1 MDAEIAAL
9 AGTAGTTVVTLLATD
24 AWNRVRDGVVALWQR
39 ARPER
44 VEAISAELVSTREEL
59 LRAGEDGDRETE
71 AELRGEWQGRIRRLL
86 VDRPELVE
94 ELRTLLTELDPGAE
108 PAVTVTQHAS
118 ASGRGRVYQAGRDI
132 HLGRA

>member
-9 AGTAGTTVVTLLATD
+9 AGTAGTTFVTLLATD

-44 VEAISAELVSTREEL
+44 ADAISAELVSAREEL
-59 LRAGEDGDRETE
+59 LRSQHGGDQDTE
-71 AELRGEWQGRIRRLL
+71 AEIRGEWQGRIRRLL
-86 VDRPELVE
+86 VGHPELVE
-94 ELRTLLTELDPGAE
+94 DLRALLAELAPDADPVA
-108 PAVTVTQHAS
+108 TVTQSAS

-132 HLGRA
+132 HVGRT